1 MVGVSIVYHL
11 EKADLLGD
19 QDFEIWNIGRAEALQ
34 RIVQGVPVHLFAQLW
49 QEVAAS
55 AEMLFLG
62 VAAFHCSAACMR
74 RRSHVENPHS
84 ASVEL
89 AQSFCDDDTI
99 AVPDLDIE
107 GISRSPVF
115 SVWVAALHVFGKEAY
130 VGAQPLL

>member
-1 MVGVSIVYHL
+1 MVGVSIVDHL

-19 QDFEIWNIGRAEALQ
+19 QDFEIWNIGRAEAIQ
-34 RIVQGVPVHLFAQLW
+34 RIVQGVVLFGQLW

-62 VAAFHCSAACMR
+62 VAAFHCSAACTR

-84 ASVEL
+84 AAVEL
-89 AQSFCDDDTI
+89 AQFFCDDDTI

-115 SVWVAALHVFGKEAY
+115 SVWVAALRVFGKEAY
-130 VGAQPLL
+130 VGAPPLL